1 MKNVLKLQTGILTL
15 VALLTTAAVQA
26 QEKTLDV
33 NVDINNGS
41 GDAMWYANP
50 WVWVVGAAVFIL
62 LLAAILRG
70 GGRTS
75 D

>member
-1 MKNVLKLQTGILTL
+1 MKNVLKLQTGIMTL
-15 VALLTTAAVQA
+15 VALIVSAAVQA

-33 NVDINNGS
+33 NVDIDKGGGS
-41 GDAMWYANP
+41 MWYANP